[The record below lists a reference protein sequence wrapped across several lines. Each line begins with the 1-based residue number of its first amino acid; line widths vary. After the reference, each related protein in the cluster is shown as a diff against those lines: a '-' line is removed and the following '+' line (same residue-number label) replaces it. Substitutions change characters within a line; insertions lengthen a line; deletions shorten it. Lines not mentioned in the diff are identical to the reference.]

1 MSLQGFPE
9 KIKSLQSSSPM
20 GHTKFRVYKT
30 VYQISLVLQ
39 PNSNYPSFWNLNPN
53 PDLQKTPTPISHK
66 LLKYAYETLHIS
78 PPSSSFTFP
87 LKPYKLNI
95 QGRGEWGG
103 ETHNLKENQKN
114 HRDSSIRN
122 N

>member
-1 MSLQGFPE
+1 
-9 KIKSLQSSSPM
+9 M

-30 VYQISLVLQ
+30 VYQFSLLLH

-66 LLKYAYETLHIS
+66 LLKYAYETLYIF

-95 QGRGEWGG
+95 QGRGVGG
-103 ETHNLKENQKN
+103 RTHNLKENQKN